1 LSEAVLTVDN
11 VSKQFGPR
19 EVLRVERLSLAAGRI
34 HGVMGPSGAGKSTL
48 LRLLNLLERPTAGR
62 ILYRGRDVHAYRPR
76 LELQRRMAMVFQKPV
91 LFDGTVYE
99 NVAYGLRV
107 RGVRG
112 LEAAGKVDD
121 ALRRVGL
128 EPLRRARAL
137 TLSGGEAQ
145 RVAMA
150 RALVL
155 EPDVLL
161 LDEPT
166 SNLDPNNVALLEGLI
181 RGASGGN
188 GTAVVLVTHNVFQA
202 QRLAD
207 QVVFLYEGQVVEEGL
222 AAQVFEAPGDERTR
236 AFIRGEMVY

>member
-1 LSEAVLTVDN
+1 MLTVDN
-11 VSKQFGPR
+11 VSKQYGPR
-19 EVLRVERLSLAAGRI
+19 EVLRVERLSFAAGRI

-107 RGVRG
+107 RGARG
-112 LEAAGKVDD
+112 PEAAGKVDD

-188 GTAVVLVTHNVFQA
+188 GTAVILVTHNVFQA

-207 QVVFLYEGQVVEEGL
+207 RVIFLYEGRVVEEGP

>member
-1 LSEAVLTVDN
+1 MSEAVLTVDN
-11 VSKQFGPR
+11 VSKQYGPR
-19 EVLRVERLSLAAGRI
+19 EVLRVERLSFAAGRI

-107 RGVRG
+107 RGARG
-112 LEAAGKVDD
+112 PEAAGKVDD

-188 GTAVVLVTHNVFQA
+188 GTAVILVTHNVFQA

-207 QVVFLYEGQVVEEGL
+207 RVIFLYEGRVVEEGP

>member
-11 VSKQFGPR
+11 VSKQYGPR
-19 EVLRVERLSLAAGRI
+19 EVLRVERLSFAAGRI

-62 ILYRGRDVHAYRPR
+62 ILYRGRDVYAYRPQ

-107 RGVRG
+107 RGARG
-112 LEAAGKVDD
+112 PEAAGKVDD

-188 GTAVVLVTHNVFQA
+188 GTAVILVTHNVFQA

-207 QVVFLYEGQVVEEGL
+207 RVIFLYEGRVVEEGP

>member
-1 LSEAVLTVDN
+1 MLTVDN

>member
-1 LSEAVLTVDN
+1 MSEAVLTVDN